1 MKRRNLLVAAA
12 VFILTL
18 NLSVAFAEEA
28 KAPARA
34 WPESIDQ
41 SVAEVKKSINTITM
55 EEFKVVVDKKGDV
68 VIIDVREPEEYK
80 TGYVPGAI
88 NIPRGLAEFVI
99 WKKVAGYPD
108 KTDTGKK
115 IYVYCK
121 LGGRGFFTAKAL
133 KDAGFTN
140 VTAVAMK
147 VEDWVKAGYPLE
159 R

>member
-1 MKRRNLLVAAA
+1 MTRRNLLVAAA
-12 VFILTL
+12 AFILAL
-18 NLSVAFAEEA
+18 NLSIAFAADES
-28 KAPARA
+28 KPARS

-41 SVAEVKKSINTITM
+41 SIAEVKKSINTINM
-55 EEFKVVVDKKGDV
+55 EEFKAVVDKKGDAI
-68 VIIDVREPEEYK
+68 IIDVREPEEYK

-108 KTDTGKK
+108 KTDTSKK

-121 LGGRGFFTAKAL
+121 LGGRGILTAKAL